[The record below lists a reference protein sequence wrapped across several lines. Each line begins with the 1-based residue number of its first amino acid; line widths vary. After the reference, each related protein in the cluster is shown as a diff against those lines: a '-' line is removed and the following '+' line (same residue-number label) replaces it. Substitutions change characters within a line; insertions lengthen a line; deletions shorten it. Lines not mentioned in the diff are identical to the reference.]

1 MNRQLKTFA
10 KYILKSSF
18 RRQIEDLLER
28 SVEHP
33 VNCPPHRERRIELL
47 TRQETDVGVFS
58 DYIAFLPAIECAIR
72 KGHIPVV
79 DRKTIHN
86 TFLSNYADANTWE
99 FYFEQP
105 CSVGLDDLN
114 NDSDEIVRSY
124 SSANVPVSL
133 IDCRDKATV
142 QYWRQFARRYIRFTP
157 ELRQQLAETEREL
170 FPAGARVLG
179 VSIREGYNK
188 LFQMNSKIAVGHP
201 FQASTEEMLSQAKQR
216 LEEWNCD
223 RLLVTCQT
231 DETVERF
238 RRAFGEQC
246 LYVDRPRYTFEELPE
261 GEHAKK
267 PARPIDQRQNELDYI
282 REIYLLSRCTSF
294 LCSRNS
300 GSEAAFI
307 MSEGYEHFYCYDLGL
322 NR

>member
-1 MNRQLKTFA
+1 MNRQLKTLA
-10 KYILKSSF
+10 KYMLKSSF
-18 RRQIEDLLER
+18 RRQIEDLIDRSGEHSVNTPARRER
-28 SVEHP
+28 S
-33 VNCPPHRERRIELL
+33 IELL

-72 KGHIPVV
+72 KGRIPVV

-86 TFLSNYADANTWE
+86 VFLSNYADANTWE

-105 CSVGLDDLN
+105 CNIGLDDLN
-114 NDSDEIVRSY
+114 NESDDIVRSY

-133 IDCRDKATV
+133 IDCRDEATV
-142 QYWRQFARRYIRFTP
+142 AYWRQFARRYIRFTP
-157 ELRQQLAETEREL
+157 ELQQQLLKIEREL
-170 FPAGARVLG
+170 FPEGARVLG

-201 FQASTEEMLSQAKQR
+201 FQASTEEMLAQAKQR

-231 DETVERF
+231 EETVALF
-238 RRAFGEQC
+238 RRTFGERC
-246 LYVDRPRYTFEELPE
+246 LCVERPRYTYEALPE
-261 GEHAKK
+261 GEHARE
-267 PARPIDQRQNELDYI
+267 AVRQTDQRQHELDYI
-282 REIYLLSRCTSF
+282 KEIYLLSRCTSF
-294 LCSRNS
+294 LCSKNS

-307 MSEGYEHFYCYDLGL
+307 MSEGYEHFQCFELGL

>member
-1 MNRQLKTFA
+1 VNRQWKTFA
-10 KYILKSSF
+10 KYLLKSSF
-18 RRQIEDLLER
+18 RRQIEDLLDR
-28 SVEHP
+28 CGEHT
-33 VNCPPHRERRIELL
+33 VNTPPHRERSIELL

-58 DYIAFLPAIECAIR
+58 DYIAFLPAIECSIR
-72 KGHIPVV
+72 KGRIPVV
-79 DRKTIHN
+79 DRKTVHN
-86 TFLSNYADANTWE
+86 AFLSDYKDANTWE

-105 CSVGLDDLN
+105 CGIGLDDLHN
-114 NDSDEIVRSY
+114 ESDDIVRSFT
-124 SSANVPVSL
+124 SANVPVSL
-133 IDCRDKATV
+133 SDCRDETTV
-142 QYWRQFARRYIRFTP
+142 AYWRQFARRYIRPTP
-157 ELRQQLAETEREL
+157 TLRQQLTQTEQAL
-170 FPAGARVLG
+170 FPQGARVLG
-179 VSIREGYNK
+179 VSIREGYAK
-188 LFQMNSKIAVGHP
+188 LFQMNSRIAAGHP
-201 FQASTEEMLSQAKQR
+201 FQASTEQLLADAEKRMEQ
-216 LEEWNCD
+216 WGCD

-307 MSEGYEHFYCYDLGL
+307 MSDGYEHFYCYDLGL

>member
-10 KYILKSSF
+10 KFMLKSSF
-18 RRQIEDLLER
+18 RQQIEDLIDR
-28 SVEHP
+28 CGEHP
-33 VNCPPHRERRIELL
+33 VNTPARRERSIELL

-86 TFLSNYADANTWE
+86 AFLSNYEDANTWE

-105 CSVGLDDLN
+105 CDIGLDDLN
-114 NDSDEIVRSY
+114 TNSDEIVRSY
-124 SSANVPVSL
+124 ASANVPVSL
-133 IDCRDKATV
+133 SDCRDEATV

-157 ELRQQLAETEREL
+157 ELRQQLAETERAL

-179 VSIREGYNK
+179 VSIREGYTK
-188 LFQMNSKIAVGHP
+188 LFQMNSSIAAGHP
-201 FQASTEEMLSQAKQR
+201 FQASTEQVLSDAAKR
-216 LEEWNCD
+216 LEQWDCD

-231 DETVERF
+231 EETIELF
-238 RRAFGEQC
+238 RRKFGERC
-246 LYVDRPRYTFEELPE
+246 LYVERPRYTFEELPE
-261 GEHAKK
+261 GGQAKQ
-267 PARPIDQRQNELDYI
+267 AIRQVDQRQHELDYI

-307 MSEGYEHFYCYDLGL
+307 MSEGYEHFYCYELGL